1 MIKIPNSFII
11 LFSLKIRIDHNIF
24 TLFLGLTLQTLNNL
38 SSCYLPGPV
47 AWVSTCTLLIQV
59 ILTVLKK
66 IPKIII
72 FYLKSIY
79 AFRWEIKQFV
89 TFFFLIYSHYLWLW
103 LESAQRYSSSVQSS
117 SYWSKEQSHDLPICH
132 SKHCRRTGDSSC
144 KKEND
149 VDSFSRTTW

>member
-1 MIKIPNSFII
+1 MIRIPIFFSLICT
-11 LFSLKIRIDHNIF
+11 LFSLKITIF
-24 TLFLGLTLQTLNNL
+24 LIFRFNAPDAEQFVFLLSTRAGGLGINL
-38 SSCYLPGPV
+38 YTADTGNSYRS
-47 AWVSTCTLLIQV
+47 
-59 ILTVLKK
+59 KK
-66 IPKIII
+66 IPKIIL

-89 TFFFLIYSHYLWLW
+89 TFFLIYSHYLWLW

>member
-59 ILTVLKK
+59 ILIRSYK
-66 IPKIII
+66 ILPKIIL

-89 TFFFLIYSHYLWLW
+89 TFFFYL
-103 LESAQRYSSSVQSS
+103 QS
-117 SYWSKEQSHDLPICH
+117 LFMTL
-132 SKHCRRTGDSSC
+132 TGI
-144 KKEND
+144 
-149 VDSFSRTTW
+149 RTTIFKLCPELIVLVKRTKS